1 MIRTLPTGTGTARR
15 LHAHYRSLRFYRNL
29 LPVAF
34 GRRQKNQSLAT
45 VLKMMQQSD
54 APSSKSAEVVARIS
68 EPNLPTTDVVTAV
81 SKSDIMSQPKV
92 KYPILGV
99 MEQKAKVK
107 LLMQQKPFRL
117 LEGELEGEPFRFTGF
132 GRLGVSGSNQ
142 GDERANKRTK
152 LECLQSSQWRGGVSL
167 EDYGNYRLQQL
178 LRWKAEQ
185 HRTVG

>member
-1 MIRTLPTGTGTARR
+1 MPWCWYL
-15 LHAHYRSLRFYRNL
+15 
-29 LPVAF
+29 
-34 GRRQKNQSLAT
+34 
-45 VLKMMQQSD
+45 
-54 APSSKSAEVVARIS
+54 
-68 EPNLPTTDVVTAV
+68 
-81 SKSDIMSQPKV
+81 
-92 KYPILGV
+92 ILGI

>member
-1 MIRTLPTGTGTARR
+1 MQSAKCKEFASLLGQLFFMQQGTA
-15 LHAHYRSLRFYRNL
+15 
-29 LPVAF
+29 
-34 GRRQKNQSLAT
+34 QK
-45 VLKMMQQSD
+45 
-54 APSSKSAEVVARIS
+54 SKHTRVVATTS
-68 EPNLPTTDVVTAV
+68 EPTLPTTDVVTAV

-152 LECLQSSQWRGGVSL
+152 LDCLQSSEWRGDVSL
-167 EDYGNYRLQQL
+167 EDWGNNRLQQL

-185 HRTVG
+185 PTAAG

>member
-1 MIRTLPTGTGTARR
+1 
-15 LHAHYRSLRFYRNL
+15 
-29 LPVAF
+29 
-34 GRRQKNQSLAT
+34 
-45 VLKMMQQSD
+45 
-54 APSSKSAEVVARIS
+54 
-68 EPNLPTTDVVTAV
+68 
-81 SKSDIMSQPKV
+81 
-92 KYPILGV
+92 

-167 EDYGNYRLQQL
+167 EDWGDYRLQQL

-185 HRTVG
+185 PTESGQCLLLTKQFRFCNLATIAI

>member
-1 MIRTLPTGTGTARR
+1 
-15 LHAHYRSLRFYRNL
+15 
-29 LPVAF
+29 
-34 GRRQKNQSLAT
+34 
-45 VLKMMQQSD
+45 MMQQSD
-54 APSSKSAEVVARIS
+54 ARSSKSAEVVARIS

>member
-1 MIRTLPTGTGTARR
+1 M
-15 LHAHYRSLRFYRNL
+15 
-29 LPVAF
+29 
-34 GRRQKNQSLAT
+34 
-45 VLKMMQQSD
+45 
-54 APSSKSAEVVARIS
+54 
-68 EPNLPTTDVVTAV
+68 VTAV

-152 LECLQSSQWRGGVSL
+152 LECLQRAANGAVALAWKTTEIIGCNNSYAGRQNNIELSDSSSL
-167 EDYGNYRLQQL
+167 YIHL
-178 LRWKAEQ
+178 
-185 HRTVG
+185 